1 MKANKTS
8 EITTGCQKR
17 KRRYH
22 ITILA
27 LFVAVFS
34 LAALMMIYGNTIYS
48 LNVIIR
54 VLLGEQIKGATFT
67 IYTLRLPRMLSAVLC
82 GFAFGLAGNTF
93 QMLLK
98 NPLASPDII
107 GVTSGASAAAVL
119 GILFLGFNQNEVS
132 LLAVASGILVSCLIY
147 FLSGGEGFH
156 GKLILTGIGIQ
167 AFLNATISWMLLKAS
182 EYDVSSALRWLNGSL
197 NAVNLEQIKGLFV
210 AVFLSGGI
218 ILFLSR
224 HLMVLQLG
232 DSYAIPLGMN
242 LTLIRLMLIVCSIVL
257 IAFSAS
263 VTGPIASVAFLSGPI
278 AQRLSGGGRSNLVP
292 SALTGA
298 ILVLAGDLVGQ
309 FALPARYPAGVI
321 TGILGAPYLLYL
333 LYRTNQKGERIT

>member
-1 MKANKTS
+1 MKANERS
-8 EITTGCQKR
+8 QITYGYRKR
-17 KRRYH
+17 KHRYRL
-22 ITILA
+22 TILV
-27 LFVAVFS
+27 LFLTAFS

-48 LNVIIR
+48 PGVIFR

-119 GILFLGFNQNEVS
+119 GILFLGLNQNEVS
-132 LLAVASGILVSCLIY
+132 LLAVASGILISCLIY
-147 FLSGGEGFH
+147 FLSGGDGFN

-167 AFLNATISWMLLKAS
+167 AFLNAVISWMLLKAS

-210 AVFLSGGI
+210 AVFFSGGI
-218 ILFLSR
+218 ILYLSR

-232 DSYAIPLGMN
+232 EAYAIPLGMN
-242 LTLIRLMLIVCSIVL
+242 VRLIRLMLIVCSIVL

-263 VTGPIASVAFLSGPI
+263 VTGPIASIAFLSGPI
-278 AQRLSGGGRSNLVP
+278 AQRLSGGGRSNLIP

-298 ILVLAGDLVGQ
+298 ILVLAGDLIGQ

-321 TGILGAPYLLYL
+321 TGILGAPYLLFL
-333 LYRTNQKGERIT
+333 LYRTNQKGDSIS